1 MFGFY
6 CIAWAR
12 NAGSE
17 PGDPPCV
24 IQGQVLDSY
33 GKPAAEEKNPVSWG
47 AGITSGGG
55 ADGKLPSLPLLP
67 LAVTTDSIQPSPISL
82 GHMVSVQLTVRNTS
96 ADVSVSIPAM
106 RPRFS
111 SPKPDAP
118 SGRMMF
124 FCVRIKVP
132 PGGAFNDL
140 CTSGVGWDGHLHDL
154 SSAGW
159 KPDCEIRIV
168 SSRVRRTQTGV
179 FGRARPRTGGGDRLF
194 NG

>member
-1 MFGFY
+1 MFLAF
-6 CIAWAR
+6 A
-12 NAGSE
+12 AGLSVCQF
-17 PGDPPCV
+17 PAA
-24 IQGQVLDSY
+24 GQILDMR
-33 GKPAAEEKNPVSWG
+33 GGVPAAEEKNPVSWG
-47 AGITSGGG
+47 AGITSGGV

-67 LAVTTDSIQPSPISL
+67 LAVTIDSIQPSPISL

-132 PGGAFNDL
+132 PGGGAFNDL
-140 CTSGVGWDGHLHDL
+140 CTSGLGW
-154 SSAGW
+154 
-159 KPDCEIRIV
+159 P
-168 SSRVRRTQTGV
+168 
-179 FGRARPRTGGGDRLF
+179 PP
-194 NG
+194 